1 MGGFYEA
8 DLKTCLEFG
17 MTLSKKQFYD
27 LAGVPIREIFRILA
41 EEQGV
46 QPDLDAMTAR
56 CKELADEIM
65 AAGPKLIEPVVAI
78 AREAKAAGVPLAVAS
93 SGVKP
98 TVTGHLKGHGIYDL
112 FDAVVTCED
121 VENGKPAP
129 DLYLLAAKRLGVDP
143 TRCTAYEDAELGMH
157 SARAAGMAV
166 VDVRR
171 VEGYPTDDY
180 KAT

>member
-1 MGGFYEA
+1 
-8 DLKTCLEFG
+8 

-78 AREAKAAGVPLAVAS
+78 AREAKAAGVPLAGREQRRQAHRRAGTSRATAS
-93 SGVKP
+93 TTSS
-98 TVTGHLKGHGIYDL
+98 
-112 FDAVVTCED
+112 
-121 VENGKPAP
+121 
-129 DLYLLAAKRLGVDP
+129 
-143 TRCTAYEDAELGMH
+143 TR
-157 SARAAGMAV
+157 S
-166 VDVRR
+166 
-171 VEGYPTDDY
+171 
-180 KAT
+180 